1 MADSDRDMGEPNVR
15 RSQAI
20 LRMPVDFTD
29 ASLVLHDGER
39 SDVIFFVPPGE
50 TLARL
55 VSAGD
60 AFLPVMRNAK
70 ITIVARAAIA
80 AVGVATKPAAA
91 SDGDLPCERQR
102 AAVKLRSGTL
112 LEGELTWTIVSGKQ
126 RTADYLN
133 SDSPYFELHAGDTT
147 YLVIKAHV
155 ATVQEL

>member
-20 LRMPVDFTD
+20 LRMPVEYVD

-70 ITIVARAAIA
+70 ITIVSRAAIA
-80 AVGVATKPAAA
+80 AVGIVTTAAA
-91 SDGDLPCERQR
+91 DAELPSERQR
-102 AAVKLRSGTL
+102 AAVKLRSGTV

-126 RTADYLN
+126 RTADFLN
-133 SDSPYFELHAGDTT
+133 SDSPYFELRAGDTT